1 MLEQASRT
9 ERIIA
14 GARLVLAIAAFALLI
29 VQPAESSRD
38 ATEARRVAA
47 LYFLYAVA
55 VIWIV
60 DRGLMRIEYV
70 GIGSQALDTLWF
82 PIVLLY
88 SQGENSPFFLYYV
101 YSLVTAGFRWGFL
114 ATLLCNTANVVI
126 YTMVHFATVQSQFEF
141 ARFWVRP
148 TYLYVLACLIGYLGE
163 YQKRTQ
169 QNLRALAE
177 LSGSIRFQSQF
188 PRMLAEAMEKVRQ
201 SFRSDQCVLLLE
213 DRDTGQIVVRKTGKR
228 GQKNLRRS
236 ASSPAGEADFLL
248 EPRQNLGYLVNPH
261 RLVARIF
268 GLKDVLLFDFD
279 LQKPSAQKFEPSRR
293 LASLFEMESM
303 LSVPIILGS
312 EFRGRL
318 YLVNRGGR
326 VFSYADLQHL
336 NLIVSQLAPLLDNFR
351 LLQRMQRVLVLEEKN
366 RIARDLHDG
375 LLQSLASLDLRFE
388 VCRKVF
394 RDLPSPILEELKE
407 FQKIVR
413 DEYSQLRSYMKRL
426 KTPAFAGRELQE
438 ALEDYARTFEKESGL
453 KVRLNLPAEP
463 IGFSRSTGREVYQI
477 IHEAL
482 ANVRKHAKAR
492 EVEIRLEEQAGIAQ
506 LVISDDGCGFP
517 EVSGGVREGAVSP
530 WPWSIQE
537 RTKALGGSLKVQ
549 SSVTRGSQLML
560 EIPAPK
566 PLVPRPSSK

>member
-1 MLEQASRT
+1 MSDEASRT

-14 GARLVLAIAAFALLI
+14 GARLVLAIAALALLM
-29 VQPAESSRD
+29 VDPAATSPD
-38 ATEARRVAA
+38 AIGASRVAA
-47 LYFLYAVA
+47 LYLLYSVA

-60 DRGLMRIEYV
+60 DRGLMRVEYV
-70 GIGSQALDTLWF
+70 GVWSQTLDTLWF
-82 PIVLLY
+82 PVILLY

-101 YSLVTAGFRWGFL
+101 YALVTAGSRWGFL
-114 ATLLCNTANVVI
+114 ATLLCNTANVGMYAI
-126 YTMVHFATVQSQFEF
+126 VHFATVQSQFEF
-141 ARFWVRP
+141 SRFWVRP

-163 YQKRTQ
+163 HQKRTQ
-169 QNLRALAE
+169 RNLRALAE
-177 LSGSIRFQSQF
+177 LPGKIGFQSQF
-188 PRMLAEAMEKVRQ
+188 PRMVAEAMERVRQ

-213 DRDTGQIVVRKTGKR
+213 DRDTGQVVVRKTGEGSQR
-228 GQKNLRRS
+228 SLLRS
-236 ASSPAGEADFLL
+236 ASSPAGKSDFLL
-248 EPRQNLGYLVNPH
+248 EPRNNLGYLVNPH
-261 RLVARIF
+261 RWVARIF
-268 GLKDVLLFDFD
+268 GSKDVLLFDFD
-279 LQKPSAQKFEPSRR
+279 SQKPSMQKFEPSRR

-318 YLVNRGGR
+318 YLVNRGR
-326 VFSYADLQHL
+326 RIFSYADLQHL

-375 LLQSLASLDLRFE
+375 LLQSLATLDLRFE
-388 VCRKVF
+388 VCRKAF
-394 RDLPSPILEELKE
+394 RDLPSPILGELQE

-453 KVRLNLPAEP
+453 KVKLHLPAEP

-482 ANVRKHAKAR
+482 ANVRKHAKASD
-492 EVEIRLEEQAGIAQ
+492 VEIGLEEQDGIAQ

-517 EVSGGVREGAVSP
+517 EVPGGAAGGGANA
-530 WPWSIQE
+530 WPWSIHE
-537 RTKALGGSLKVQ
+537 RVRALGGSLKVE
-549 SSVTRGSQLML
+549 SSVTRGVRLLL
-560 EIPAPK
+560 EIPVPK
-566 PLVPRPSSK
+566 SLGPRPTPN

>member
-1 MLEQASRT
+1 
-9 ERIIA
+9 
-14 GARLVLAIAAFALLI
+14 
-29 VQPAESSRD
+29 
-38 ATEARRVAA
+38 
-47 LYFLYAVA
+47 

-60 DRGLMRIEYV
+60 DRGLMRVEYI
-70 GIGSQALDTLWF
+70 GICSQTLDTLWF
-82 PIVLLY
+82 PVILLY
-88 SQGENSPFFLYYV
+88 SQGDNSPFFLYYV

-114 ATLLCNTANVVI
+114 ATLLCNTANVAM
-126 YTMVHFATVQSQFEF
+126 YTIVHFATVQSQFEF
-141 ARFWVRP
+141 SRFWVRP

-169 QNLRALAE
+169 RNLRALAE
-177 LSGSIRFQSQF
+177 LPGTMRFQSQF
-188 PRMLAEAMEKVRQ
+188 PRMLAEAMEKVRK

-213 DRDTGQIVVRKTGKR
+213 DRDTGQVVVRKTGEGSRKS
-228 GQKNLRRS
+228 LLHS
-236 ASSPAGEADFLL
+236 SSSPAGEADFLL
-248 EPRQNLGYLVNPH
+248 EPRNNLGYLVNPH
-261 RLVARIF
+261 RWVARIF
-268 GLKDVLLFDFD
+268 GLKDVLLFDFGS
-279 LQKPSAQKFEPSRR
+279 QKPATQKFEPSRR

-303 LSVPIILGS
+303 LSVPVILGS

-318 YLVNRGGR
+318 YLVNRGSR

-394 RDLPSPILEELKE
+394 RDLPSPILEELQE

-453 KVRLNLPAEP
+453 KVRLNLPTEP

-477 IHEAL
+477 IHEAM
-482 ANVRKHAKAR
+482 ANVRKHARASD
-492 EVEIRLEEQAGIAQ
+492 VEIRLAEHDGVAQ

-517 EVSGGVREGAVSP
+517 EVPGGMSEGAVST
-530 WPWSIQE
+530 WPWSIHE
-537 RTKALGGSLKVQ
+537 RIKALGGSLKVD
-549 SSVTRGSQLML
+549 SSVARGARLLL
-560 EIPAPK
+560 EIP
-566 PLVPRPSSK
+566 VPRQLSTRQQPK